1 MEEAAMRWKA
11 FGIAVAVVLALPF
24 AALADNPPPSTTTS
38 TTTAP
43 TTSNRAHAHW
53 FAGSVASA
61 SSGSISVNVLWTG
74 KHDKD
79 LNGKTVSVAIDSST
93 QIDYGKG
100 KSSIEQGDLVG
111 VVATGTSPNSLTA
124 NRIHVRCNCHFA
136 AGTLDAISTSRL
148 RVNVERTG
156 PYDGVLKGNEVT
168 FDVGGATLPNL
179 SIGDKVAI
187 VFSASGFFRDPNFD
201 WQTATFTVLHLRVVH
216 DKGEAGTNP

>member
-1 MEEAAMRWKA
+1 MRWKA
-11 FGIAVAVVLALPF
+11 FGIAAALVLALPF

-43 TTSNRAHAHW
+43 ATSNRVHSHW
-53 FAGSVASA
+53 FARSVASA

-111 VVATGTSPNSLTA
+111 VVATGNPNSLTA
-124 NRIHVRCNCHFA
+124 SRIHVRCNCHFA
-136 AGTLDAISTSRL
+136 AGTLDAISTSKL
-148 RVNVERTG
+148 RVNVQRTG

-201 WQTATFTVLHLRVVH
+201 WQNATFTVLKLRVVH
-216 DKGEAGTNP
+216 DKGESSTNP

>member
-1 MEEAAMRWKA
+1 MRWKA

-24 AALADNPPPSTTTS
+24 AALADNPPSSTTTS
-38 TTTAP
+38 TTTATT
-43 TTSNRAHAHW
+43 TTSNANRVHAHW

-61 SSGSISVNVLWTG
+61 GSGSISVNVLWTG
-74 KHDKD
+74 KHDKQLD
-79 LNGKTVSVAIDSST
+79 GTTVSVAIDSST

-111 VVATGTSPNSLTA
+111 VVATGTNASSLTA
-124 NRIHVRCNCHFA
+124 KRIHVRCNCHFA

-168 FDVGGATLPNL
+168 FDVAGATLPNL

-187 VFSASGFFRDPNFD
+187 VFSASGFFRDPNFN
-201 WQTATFTVLHLRVVH
+201 WQTATFTVLRLHVVH
-216 DKGEAGTNP
+216 DKGESSTNP

>member
-1 MEEAAMRWKA
+1 MRWKA
-11 FGIAVAVVLALPF
+11 FGIAAAVVLALPF

-43 TTSNRAHAHW
+43 TTSNRVHSHW

-111 VVATGTSPNSLTA
+111 VVATGNPNSLTA
-124 NRIHVRCNCHFA
+124 SRIHVRCNCHFA
-136 AGTLDAISTSRL
+136 AGTLDAISTSKL
-148 RVNVERTG
+148 RVNVQRTG

-201 WQTATFTVLHLRVVH
+201 WQHATFTVLKLRVVH
-216 DKGEAGTNP
+216 DKGESSTNP

>member
-24 AALADNPPPSTTTS
+24 AALADNPPPGTTTS
-38 TTTAP
+38 TTTAT
-43 TTSNRAHAHW
+43 TTSRANRAHLHW

-61 SSGSISVNVLWTG
+61 SSGSISVDVLWTG

-111 VVATGTSPNSLTA
+111 VLATGNQNSLTA
-124 NRIHVRCNCHFA
+124 SRIHVRCNCHFA

-201 WQTATFTVLHLRVVH
+201 WQNATFTVLKLRVVH
-216 DKGEAGTNP
+216 DK